1 MNVLPTNMSVKH
13 TASNYV
19 ALLSS
24 LPWLQFLIDCKW
36 WSKTGAEEGLG
47 ARLPILFFKRDPST
61 MACSECSSIGRYFK
75 RNSQT
80 RWLEDQHHTGNT
92 HPCINEK
99 PNKLW
104 IYSVKEGWQWCIK
117 SYGFCTY
124 PWVSQLVADNS
135 SSVVIPAPVTEGVP
149 GLIWTDLQRPLQW
162 YSAVWQSDTARLTL
176 H

>member
-1 MNVLPTNMSVKH
+1 MSVKY

-19 ALLSS
+19 ALLPS
-24 LPWLQFLIDCKW
+24 LPWLQFLINCKW

-47 ARLPILFFKRDPST
+47 VRLPILSLKRDPST
-61 MACSECSSIGRYFK
+61 TACSECSSIGRYFK

-92 HPCINEK
+92 HLCINEEL
-99 PNKLW
+99 NISKLW
-104 IYSVKEGWQWCIK
+104 TYSLKEGWQWCIK
-117 SYGFCTY
+117 SCGFCTY

-135 SSVVIPAPVTEGVP
+135 SIIVIPAPVTKGVP
-149 GLIWTDLQRPLQW
+149 GLIRTDLQRPLQW
-162 YSAVWQSDTARLTL
+162 CSAVWQSDTAGLTL